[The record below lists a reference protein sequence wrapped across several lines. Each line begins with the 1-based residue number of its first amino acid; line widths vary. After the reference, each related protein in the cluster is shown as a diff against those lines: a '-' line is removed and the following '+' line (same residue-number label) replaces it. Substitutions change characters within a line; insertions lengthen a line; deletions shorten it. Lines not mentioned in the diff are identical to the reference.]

1 MPSGI
6 NFDRFNATA
15 LAKGFG
21 PTASDEKKM
30 AQLEDITLEYS
41 YLVSEQ
47 LEQQKQLHD
56 AELRNLSRQ
65 LKDAQQKA
73 VEGEQWRKKYILAE
87 DAQKSLESKMLPGLE
102 QAKAQ
107 AESKLEKVS
116 RSDSPV
122 SCRSNLT
129 YSAFDVDIWPGEK
142 ATGRSTYR
150 EGHGLG
156 SDGQAQSYGS
166 QARSISKGNR
176 SGKGANRRA

>member
-1 MPSGI
+1 MLPGLNDDDVLMSCGIFSYVHRLIQNRSDGKLVELPSATSLTTSNRALGGI
-6 NFDRFNATA
+6 KFDRLNATA

-56 AELRNLSRQ
+56 AEMRNLSRQ

-73 VEGEQWRKKYILAE
+73 AEGEQWRKKYILAE
-87 DAQKSLESKMLPGLE
+87 DAQKAMESKLLPGLE

-107 AESKLEKVS
+107 AEAKFEKVGHF
-116 RSDSPV
+116 SPP
-122 SCRSNLT
+122 
-129 YSAFDVDIWPGEK
+129 VDL
-142 ATGRSTYR
+142 ATAADMTGRVY
-150 EGHGLG
+150 EIDL
-156 SDGQAQSYGS
+156 
-166 QARSISKGNR
+166 
-176 SGKGANRRA
+176 

>member
-1 MPSGI
+1 MRFIRCSGRNADSATSRYVHRLIQNRSDGKLVELPSATSLTTSTRVPSGI

-56 AELRNLSRQ
+56 AEMRNLSRQ
-65 LKDAQQKA
+65 LKDAQLKA

-107 AESKLEKVS
+107 AESKFEKVG
-116 RSDSPV
+116 RSDSSVPHV
-122 SCRSNLT
+122 
-129 YSAFDVDIWPGEK
+129 F
-142 ATGRSTYR
+142 
-150 EGHGLG
+150 
-156 SDGQAQSYGS
+156 
-166 QARSISKGNR
+166 SI
-176 SGKGANRRA
+176 